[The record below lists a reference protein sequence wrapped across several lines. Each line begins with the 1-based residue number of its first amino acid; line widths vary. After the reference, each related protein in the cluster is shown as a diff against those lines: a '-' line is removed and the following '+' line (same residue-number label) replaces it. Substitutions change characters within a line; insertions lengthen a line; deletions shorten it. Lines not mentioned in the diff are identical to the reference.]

1 MKLYFLRHGLA
12 DWPDW
17 DPARDAERPLTDEGV
32 KKAKSEAQ
40 AIARL
45 DLGLDVIVSSPY
57 TRAHQTAQAVAD
69 RLGVTVLDDDRLAP
83 GFNLDRLREILHRH
97 TGAEAI
103 MLVGHEPSFSS
114 VISELIGGGRIVM
127 KKGGLARV
135 DVDSIDSLH
144 GDLTWLLTSKLLA

>member
-32 KKAKSEAQ
+32 KKMKAEAQ
-40 AIARL
+40 AIERL
-45 DLGLDVIVSSPY
+45 DLGLDLIVSSPY

-69 RLGVTVLDDDRLAP
+69 RLGISVVDEDGLAP
-83 GFNLDRLREILHRH
+83 GFNLDRLREVVHRQA
-97 TGAEAI
+97 GAEAI
-103 MLVGHEPSFSS
+103 MLVGHEPSFSQ
-114 VISELIGGGRIVM
+114 VIGQLIGGGRIVM

-135 DVDSIDSLH
+135 DVNSIDTLP
-144 GDLTWLLTSKLLA
+144 GELVWLLAPKMLT